1 VLSMLNKN
9 LQDEVLIHIMGK
21 MIRKTRILVQR
32 FDQRLQ
38 SEIIFML
45 KQQMFLMDDLIFEEG
60 DKQDRQYDD
69 QGEYIDGQYISTNTN

>member
-1 VLSMLNKN
+1 MLNKN

>member
-1 VLSMLNKN
+1 
-9 LQDEVLIHIMGK
+9 
-21 MIRKTRILVQR
+21 MIRKTRIFCHS

-60 DKQDRQYDD
+60 DKHDRLYDD
-69 QGEYIDGQYISTNTN
+69 QPIVNGQYIPNSYPVKEQ

>member
-9 LQDEVLIHIMGK
+9 LQDEVSIHIIGK
-21 MIRKTRILVQR
+21 MIRKTRIFCQS

-60 DKQDRQYDD
+60 DKQDRMYDD
-69 QGEYIDGQYISTNTN
+69 